1 MEPRMLGR
9 RGIEVSAVGLGTAR
23 IGGLGYSRRGDH
35 ETRVVPEAIIE
46 TARAIDRAL
55 DLGITFFDTADIY
68 GAGRSERILGKALEG
83 RRKRVVLST
92 KFGECF
98 DENTGETPP
107 YEITPE
113 YVRTACE
120 ASLRRLRTD
129 VIDLYLFHLRDFPL
143 DRAIGIRD
151 ALEDLVICIR

>member
-1 MEPRMLGR
+1 VEPRMLGR
-9 RGIEVSAVGLGTAR
+9 SGIEVSAVGLGTAR
-23 IGGLGYSRRGDH
+23 IGVLGYSRSGDH

-83 RRKRVVLST
+83 RRNQVVLST

-98 DENTGETPP
+98 DEDTGETPP
-107 YEITPE
+107 CEITPE
-113 YVRTACE
+113 CVRTACE
-120 ASLRRLRTD
+120 ARLRRPRTD
-129 VIDLYLFHLRDFPL
+129 VIDLYPLHLRDFPL
-143 DRAIGIRD
+143 DRAVGIRD